1 MDCVYSKELYYG
13 DSIGVISL
21 LQEMS
26 VFGLTCLAPKKPPLL
41 GMYSIHLGHPVARL
55 FHKVWM
61 GVIPDQVLAGFYYL
75 TSKTL
80 ILPLLLF

>member
-55 FHKVWM
+55 FHKIW